1 MIKILHSFREEP
13 KTIYTN
19 KGDKNVMVIRRGPRG
34 LVSRVLDLGIIVI
47 YPNDIAD
54 EHINDSEESL
64 LEALIEKINSLEN

>member
-13 KTIYTN
+13 KIISTN
-19 KGDKNVMVIRRGPRG
+19 KGDKKVMVIRRGPRG
-34 LVSRVLDLGIIVI
+34 LVSMVLDLGIIVI

-54 EHINDSEESL
+54 EHIDDSEESL